1 MKRIA
6 ERLYKDNT
14 RLLRVL
20 DVGSYDH
27 NGTYRGI
34 FRDPRSNLSNFI
46 YCGMDIEPGPNV
58 DIVCGDPYRWPELSD
73 NMFDLVISGQCLEHV
88 PMPWVWIGE
97 VARVCKIYGHVVLI
111 APWRAPYHKAPGDC
125 WRILPDGAAALLE
138 WAGLVPVEISMER
151 HAETLDDTAQSGKSW
166 GDDTLIVARKP

>member
-1 MKRIA
+1 MKRIVMK
-6 ERLYKDNT
+6 YFKDST

-20 DVGSYDH
+20 DVGSYDY
-27 NGTYRGI
+27 NGTYKKI
-34 FRDPRSNLSNFI
+34 FMEEVGDHFV

-58 DIVCGDPYRWPELSD
+58 DIVCRDPYKWPEVAD

-88 PMPWVWIGE
+88 PMPWIWIE
-97 VARVCKIYGHVVLI
+97 EISRVCKDGGLVVII

-138 WAGLVPVEISMER
+138 WASLVPVEITMER
-151 HAETLDDTAQSGKSW
+151 HAETFDDTAQFGKSW
-166 GDDTLIVARKP
+166 GDDTLIVARKS